1 MIPGQAFIMK
11 KIADSIIKKVMD
23 KRELKKIQDHEKR
36 IKLLEKYSHRQ
47 ADFVCMD
54 CGCKA
59 KRVEKIKKRRK

>member
-1 MIPGQAFIMK
+1 
-11 KIADSIIKKVMD
+11 MD
-23 KRELKKIQDHEKR
+23 KRELKKIQNHEKR

-59 KRVEKIKKRRK
+59 KRVDKIKKRRK